1 MFKFLVI
8 IFVIFGGI
16 YLLFKYISKKRIG
29 TFFKNA
35 GIDPE
40 QFKQQKG
47 NFNNNYKKENDEVL
61 YQKDNTVIL
70 KGEAGK
76 NKK

>member
-1 MFKFLVI
+1 MLKFLVI
-8 IFVIFGGI
+8 LLVIFGGI
-16 YLLFKYISKKRIG
+16 YFLFKYISKKLIG

-40 QFKQQKG
+40 QFKQQQNS
-47 NFNNNYKKENDEVL
+47 NFKKENDEVL

>member
-16 YLLFKYISKKRIG
+16 YLLFKYISKKLIG

-40 QFKQQKG
+40 QFKQQQNS
-47 NFNNNYKKENDEVL
+47 NFKKENDEVL
-61 YQKDNTVIL
+61 YKKDNTVIL

>member
-16 YLLFKYISKKRIG
+16 YLYLLFKYISKKLIG

-40 QFKQQKG
+40 QFKQQQNS
-47 NFNNNYKKENDEVL
+47 NFKKENDEVL
-61 YQKDNTVIL
+61 YKKDNTVIL